1 LTYILDGYRLKI
13 EISGRKGKKS
23 LNPDHPGEEGAMS
36 ATIFVR
42 ERRKV
47 EQGEKKP
54 RFRVVGVSGGDVKI
68 YVKHMRK
75 KELDQL
81 SEATGAKVVFLKAGK
96 EEKSGA

>member
-1 LTYILDGYRLKI
+1 
-13 EISGRKGKKS
+13 
-23 LNPDHPGEEGAMS
+23 MS
-36 ATIFVR
+36 ATIFIR

-81 SEATGAKVVFLKAGK
+81 AEATGAKLVFLKAGK
-96 EEKSGA
+96 EEKSGT

>member
-1 LTYILDGYRLKI
+1 LQT
-13 EISGRKGKKS
+13 EIWAKKTQKS
-23 LNPDHPGEEGAMS
+23 LNPGRPGGEAAMS

-81 SEATGAKVVFLKAGK
+81 AEATGAKVVFLKAGK
-96 EEKSGA
+96 EQKTGD